1 MTNVTNTSYSS
12 MTGAV
17 AAAIKGTLTTD
28 NKWQAA
34 AHEVRTFYGTETA
47 LNEVKAQFIADAIIP
62 AIDKRHAAALSRELP
77 RKGGAEYNAMDE
89 EQRSIWERRNQ
100 AKKDARAIAHTMFT
114 RVTRYAFP
122 AEKEVAAPRSLK
134 TRISE
139 ELAAL
144 IKACEKS
151 EGEDFDVMQTV
162 NNLRATLAI
171 VNK

>member
-1 MTNVTNTSYSS
+1 
-12 MTGAV
+12 
-17 AAAIKGTLTTD
+17 
-28 NKWQAA
+28 
-34 AHEVRTFYGTETA
+34 
-47 LNEVKAQFIADAIIP
+47 
-62 AIDKRHAAALSRELP
+62 
-77 RKGGAEYNAMDE
+77 
-89 EQRSIWERRNQ
+89 
-100 AKKDARAIAHTMFT
+100 MFT

-122 AEKEVAAPRSLK
+122 TEKEVAAPRSLK
-134 TRISE
+134 TRLSE